1 MVAAAAG
8 NVRILRVAFV
18 RAQFELVTECSACN
32 VEGVVVELYDPA
44 APACAFGI
52 PAEARCR
59 LCQAQWAGAVAE
71 GPASQGLRDRGTGRC
86 PCCGHELLDEEVEA
100 RACSR
105 CGSRARREVT
115 RAPDD
120 LRDRATFD
128 RALARFAAEDDD
140 TSVDHFVALNFLGKT
155 ADQVH
160 ASIARGER
168 VETGFD
174 VLFSLFQQAG
184 PPRGAGSAR
193 NTNHPPKHPSKPPP
207 RDHEV
212 RHDPRAILHAL
223 VSVLAADGRHDP
235 RETAFLDRF
244 LAAEKLDPLRP
255 DELRVHRPMEVAA
268 RIPPARRAEVIE
280 LMTQL
285 ACVDGV
291 ADPSELRIIESYA
304 TAWAIPQD
312 DVDAWLERYK
322 AQYATDF
329 QRFFRRVRAFF
340 LAPREPHPDE

>member
-1 MVAAAAG
+1 
-8 NVRILRVAFV
+8 V
-18 RAQFELVTECSACN
+18 RAQFELVTECPACN
-32 VEGVVVELYDPA
+32 VEGVLVELYDPA
-44 APACAFGI
+44 VPACAFGV

-59 LCQAQWAGAVAE
+59 LCQAAWAGAVTE
-71 GPASQGLRDRGTGRC
+71 GPDSRGARDRGTGHC
-86 PCCGHELLDEEVEA
+86 PCCGHALLDVEVDA
-100 RACSR
+100 RACAQ
-105 CGSRARREVT
+105 CGSRARREPSRT
-115 RAPDD
+115 PDD
-120 LRDRATFD
+120 LRERAVFD
-128 RALARFAAEDDD
+128 RALERFAREDDD

-160 ASIARGER
+160 AAIARGER

-174 VLFSLFQQAG
+174 VLFALFQQGGPSRGAAASTRTNP
-184 PPRGAGSAR
+184 PPR
-193 NTNHPPKHPSKPPP
+193 HPSLPPP

-212 RHDPRAILHAL
+212 RYDPRAILHAL

-244 LAAEKLDPLRP
+244 LATEHLDPLRP

-285 ACVDGV
+285 ACVDGE

-304 TAWAIPQD
+304 TAWAIPAE
-312 DVDAWLERYK
+312 DVEAWVERYK
-322 AQYATDF
+322 AQYASDF

-340 LAPREPHPDE
+340 LAPREPHTDE